1 VAGAARF
8 QSHAAHQLVDVVA
21 EEWTDEIAFRACGK
35 DVRCPRVDAVDLAF
49 HLGDGGQLQLA
60 AEALR

>member
-1 VAGAARF
+1 MAGAARF
-8 QSHAAHQLVDVVA
+8 QSHVAHQLVDVVA
-21 EEWTDEIAFRACGK
+21 EEWTDEIAFRPCRK

-49 HLGDGGQLQLA
+49 HRGDGGQLQFT